1 VKPADLRR
9 HAIAIA
15 IPPRAEPCAEPCAE
29 SCAEPRSKPRAAPR
43 LWRAATAIALAALIP
58 LIQPTLARAQDP
70 GPLKIEITEGV
81 AEPMPVAL
89 PRYLADPAAAGF
101 AAEIRAVVKADLQ
114 SSGLF
119 RVIDEA
125 AYLAAPEG
133 VDARPAFE
141 NWRVINAEA
150 LGVGQVTLTPDGR
163 LEVRH
168 QLWDVFNARPAG
180 DGMGMRGAP
189 GDARRLGHKIA
200 DGIHLALTGE
210 PGWFDTVVAF
220 VDETGPKGRRMKRIA
235 IMDQDGA
242 NLRFL
247 TDKQDLVLTPRFSPD
262 GRSLVYLSYAGG
274 VPRVWIMDL
283 ITGGRET
290 LGRFASMSF
299 APRFS
304 PDGSRVALSLS
315 DGGSTDLWEMRLA
328 DRQMRRLTS
337 GPGIETAPTF
347 SPDGRQIAFE
357 SDAGGTQQLYVMPAG
372 GGAARRISF
381 GDGRYGTPVW
391 SPRGD
396 LIAFTK
402 QLGGRFHIGVMRVD
416 GSEERLLTA
425 SFLDEAP
432 TWAPNG
438 RALMF
443 FRETPGPTGAP
454 SLWRVDATGR
464 NLVRLATPDAA
475 SDPSWSPTRP

>member
-1 VKPADLRR
+1 MKPSALF
-9 HAIAIA
+9 AAFFA
-15 IPPRAEPCAEPCAE
+15 ALPCA
-29 SCAEPRSKPRAAPR
+29 
-43 LWRAATAIALAALIP
+43 LALPAM
-58 LIQPTLARAQDP
+58 AQAP
-70 GPLKIEITEGV
+70 GPLRIEITDGV
-81 AEPMPVAL
+81 SEPLPVAL
-89 PRYLADPAAAGF
+89 PRYAASDARAAAL
-101 AAEIRAVVKADLQ
+101 AEEIRAVVKADLQ
-114 SSGLF
+114 ASGIF

-125 AYLAAPEG
+125 AYLSAPAG

-141 NWRVINAEA
+141 NWRVINADA
-150 LGVGQVTLTPDGR
+150 VGSGQAALTPDGR
-163 LEVRH
+163 LEIRH
-168 QLWDVFNARPAG
+168 QLWDVFNQRPVGEAL
-180 DGMGMRGAP
+180 GMRAAP
-189 GDARRLGHKIA
+189 GDARRIGHKIA
-200 DGIHLALTGE
+200 DSIHLSLTGE
-210 PGWFDTVVAF
+210 PGWFDTEIAF
-220 VDETGPKGRRMKRIA
+220 VDETGPKGARKKRIA

-242 NLRFL
+242 NARYL
-247 TDKQDLVLTPRFSPD
+247 TGSEDLVLTPRFSPD
-262 GRSLVYLSYAGG
+262 GRSLVYLSYQGG
-274 VPRVWIMDL
+274 IPRVWIMDVS
-283 ITGGRET
+283 TGGRDT
-290 LGRFASMSF
+290 LGRLGSMSF

-304 PDGSRVALSLS
+304 PDGAKVVLSLS
-315 DGGSTDLWEMRLA
+315 DGGGTDLWEMRLA

-347 SPDGRQIAFE
+347 SPDGAQLAFE
-357 SDAGGTQQLYVMPAG
+357 SDAGGAPQIYVMPAG

-443 FRETPGPTGAP
+443 FRETPGPTGVP

-464 NLVRLATPDAA
+464 NLVRVRTPAAA

>member
-1 VKPADLRR
+1 VTLSL
-9 HAIAIA
+9 
-15 IPPRAEPCAEPCAE
+15 PRLTAAALSGPYAAVRLTQA
-29 SCAEPRSKPRAAPR
+29 SRLTRAVRAALAFLCAVVP
-43 LWRAATAIALAALIP
+43 LAPAA
-58 LIQPTLARAQDP
+58 AQDP
-70 GPLKIEITEGV
+70 GPLRIEITEGV
-81 AEPMPVAL
+81 TEPMPVAI
-89 PRYLADPAAAGF
+89 PRYLAAPEAAAL
-101 AAEIRAVVKADLQ
+101 AAEVLAVVKSDLQ

-125 AYLAAPEG
+125 AYLAAPGG
-133 VDARPAFE
+133 VDERPAFE
-141 NWRVINAEA
+141 NWRVINADA
-150 LGVGQVTLTPDGR
+150 LGVGQVALTPDGR

-168 QLWDVFNARPAG
+168 QLWDVFNGRPAG
-180 DGMGMRGAP
+180 DGMGMRAAP

-200 DGIHLALTGE
+200 DSIHLALTGE
-210 PGWFDTVVAF
+210 PGWFDTEVAF
-220 VDETGPKGRRMKRIA
+220 VNETGPKGGRVKRIA
-235 IMDQDGA
+235 VMDQDGA
-242 NLRFL
+242 NVRYL
-247 TDKQDLVLTPRFSPD
+247 TDGRDLVLTPRFSPD
-262 GRSLVYLSYAGG
+262 GKSLVYLSYAGG
-274 VPRVWIMDL
+274 VPRVWIMDVAS
-283 ITGGRET
+283 GGKET
-290 LGRFASMSF
+290 LGRFSSMSF

-304 PDGSRVALSLS
+304 PDGSTVALSLS
-315 DGGSTDLWEMRLA
+315 DGGGTDLWEMRLN

-337 GPGIETAPTF
+337 GPGIETAPSF

-357 SDAGGTQQLYVMPAG
+357 SDSGGSQQLYVMPAG
-372 GGAARRISF
+372 GGVGRRISF

-432 TWAPNG
+432 SWAPNG

-443 FRETPGPTGAP
+443 FRETPGADGAP
-454 SLWRVDATGR
+454 ALWRVDATGR
-464 NLVRLATPDAA
+464 NLVRLGTPAAA